1 MGAQDFYIRQRA
13 NSPEEAF
20 TLAVEE
26 AIEENGNDI
35 YNGTVSTC
43 HGFSDVTQMF
53 RKGSLNKEEFIHNM
67 LNRAGK
73 RDCFIIEDAAPVK
86 NTNKIKSVVEHNVI
100 KGTSKWELRYNVY
113 SQLRNTVIMSYK
125 TKAEAVEFARKH
137 TEKTQNPT
145 FVRMEKIL
153 TNQDS
158 VVARIKYKQ
167 SSQEKE
173 GMYTIF
179 GYAAH

>member
-1 MGAQDFYIRQRA
+1 MGAQDFVIRQRA

-20 TLAVEE
+20 TLAQE
-26 AIEENGNDI
+26 AAISEYGNDI

-43 HGFSDVTQMF
+43 HGFNDVTQMY
-53 RKGSLNKEEFIHNM
+53 RRGSLEREEFMHNM
-67 LNRAGK
+67 LSRAGK
-73 RDCFIIEDAAPVK
+73 RDCFIIEDVAPVK

-113 SQLRNTVIMSYK
+113 SQLRNIVIMSYK

-158 VVARIKYKQ
+158 VVARIKYKH

-179 GYAAH
+179 GMAAC